1 MLIDARLA
9 RIFCVVAEELHFGQA
24 AKKLYMSQP
33 PLSQAIKQL
42 EDELEAKLFI
52 RTTRSVRLTKAGEH
66 LYGYLQQLG
75 QDTQHLRTS
84 IKHIAQGK
92 KGVIRVGVTPS
103 GIYSN
108 FPTVLRFFKH
118 HYPDIVFNVIESST
132 ELMSAQ
138 LQRGELDISFMR
150 PLTPK
155 PGLQHEVMYKEPLC
169 LALRKDHPL
178 SNHKEICQADMANE
192 PLITYDAAQ
201 SPYFQHLT
209 TEWLGNSRVEL
220 NAIQDSVLPTML
232 ALVDGGLGVA
242 IVPSAFALNKPF
254 GLTYIPLA
262 QSESYLAELS
272 LAWRKNETNALV
284 LHVIAILRKNN
295 YLFHQPQHFTHP
307 KAQ

>member
-66 LYGYLQQLG
+66 LYNYLQQLH
-75 QDTQHLRTS
+75 QDSQHLRTS

-108 FPTVLRFFKH
+108 FPTVLRFFKQ

-132 ELMSAQ
+132 EFMSEQ

-155 PGLQHEVMYKEPLC
+155 PGLQHEIMYREPLC
-169 LALRKDHPL
+169 LALRKEHHL
-178 SNHKEICQADMANE
+178 SKHKEISQTDMANE

-209 TEWLGNSRVEL
+209 MEWLGNAKVEL
-220 NAIQDSVLPTML
+220 NAVQDSVLPTML

-242 IVPSAFALNKPF
+242 IVPSAFSLNKPF

-262 QSESYLAELS
+262 QSASYLAELS
-272 LAWRKNETNALV
+272 LAWRKDETNALV
-284 LHVIAILRKNN
+284 LHVISILRKNQ
-295 YLFHQPQHFTHP
+295 YLFHNPHVTKQ
-307 KAQ
+307 